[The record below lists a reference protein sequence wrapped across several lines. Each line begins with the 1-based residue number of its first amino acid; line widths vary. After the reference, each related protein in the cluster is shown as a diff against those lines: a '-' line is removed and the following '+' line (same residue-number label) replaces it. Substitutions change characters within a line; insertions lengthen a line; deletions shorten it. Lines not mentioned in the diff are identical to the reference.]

1 MARQVTD
8 QQQTHWSFNMAD
20 KEEAVAQEEAPS
32 WVYGTEEATY
42 DVRALEQEAQQAFA
56 LLVEVNAEVQGLN
69 KRLSVLQAAGVQ
81 FNALV
86 QNALKEEA
94 IIETKEVKEEED

>member
-1 MARQVTD
+1 
-8 QQQTHWSFNMAD
+8 MAD
-20 KEEAVAQEEAPS
+20 KEKAVAQEEAPS
-32 WVYGTEEATY
+32 WVYGTEEAPY

-94 IIETKEVKEEED
+94 IIETKEVQEEED

>member
-1 MARQVTD
+1 MVDSNT
-8 QQQTHWSFNMAD
+8 
-20 KEEAVAQEEAPS
+20 EEAVQEQPS

-42 DVRALEQEAQQAFA
+42 DVRALEVEAQQAFA
-56 LLVEVNAEVQGLN
+56 LLVEVNGEVQGLN

-94 IIETKEVKEEED
+94 IIETKKAKEEED

>member
-1 MARQVTD
+1 
-8 QQQTHWSFNMAD
+8 MAD
-20 KEEAVAQEEAPS
+20 KEKAVAQEEAPS

-81 FNALV
+81 FNTLV

-94 IIETKEVKEEED
+94 IIETKEAKEEED

>member
-1 MARQVTD
+1 
-8 QQQTHWSFNMAD
+8 MAD

-81 FNALV
+81 FNTLV

-94 IIETKEVKEEED
+94 IIETKEEQEEED

>member
-1 MARQVTD
+1 MVRQVTD
-8 QQQTHWSFNMAD
+8 QQKQRWSFNMAD
-20 KEEAVAQEEAPS
+20 KEEATAQEEAPS

-81 FNALV
+81 FNTLV

-94 IIETKEVKEEED
+94 IIETKGAQEEED

>member
-1 MARQVTD
+1 
-8 QQQTHWSFNMAD
+8 MAD

-42 DVRALEQEAQQAFA
+42 DVRALEVEAQQAFA

-81 FNALV
+81 FNTLI

-94 IIETKEVKEEED
+94 IIETKETQEEED

>member
-1 MARQVTD
+1 MVDSNT
-8 QQQTHWSFNMAD
+8 
-20 KEEAVAQEEAPS
+20 EEAVEEAPA

-81 FNALV
+81 FNTLI
-86 QNALKEEA
+86 QSALKAEA
-94 IIETKEVKEEED
+94 IIETKEGTDSADDDDGDAEE

>member
-1 MARQVTD
+1 
-8 QQQTHWSFNMAD
+8 MAD
-20 KEEAVAQEEAPS
+20 KKEAVAQEEAPS

-42 DVRALEQEAQQAFA
+42 DVRALAVEAQQAFA
-56 LLVEVNAEVQGLN
+56 LLIEVNAEVQGLN

-81 FNALV
+81 FNTLV

>member
-1 MARQVTD
+1 
-8 QQQTHWSFNMAD
+8 MAD
-20 KEEAVAQEEAPS
+20 KDDAVAQEEAPS

>member
-1 MARQVTD
+1 
-8 QQQTHWSFNMAD
+8 MAD

-42 DVRALEQEAQQAFA
+42 DVRALEVEAQQAFA
-56 LLVEVNAEVQGLN
+56 LLVEVNGEVQGLN

-81 FNALV
+81 FNTLI

-94 IIETKEVKEEED
+94 IIETKETQEEED

>member
-1 MARQVTD
+1 
-8 QQQTHWSFNMAD
+8 MAD

-56 LLVEVNAEVQGLN
+56 LLEEVNAEVQGLN